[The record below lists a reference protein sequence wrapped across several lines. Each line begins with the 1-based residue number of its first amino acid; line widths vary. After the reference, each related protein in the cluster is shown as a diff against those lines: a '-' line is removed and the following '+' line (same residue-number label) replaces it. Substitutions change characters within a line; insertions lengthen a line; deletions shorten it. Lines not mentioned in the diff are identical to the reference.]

1 MNLVKEEEVLKWE
14 YRIHQDFEKD
24 DRHEQ
29 EDGTDH
35 TKHLKLVNKVENTGT
50 KAIFI
55 FSRNIYVTCV
65 QEAEI
70 DKLFVI
76 SCFVV
81 SGISS

>member
-1 MNLVKEEEVLKWE
+1 MEEEVLKWE
-14 YRIHQDFEKD
+14 YQIHYDFEKD

-55 FSRNIYVTCV
+55 FSRHTCNTRI
-65 QEAEI
+65 QEVDL
-70 DKLFVI
+70 DKLFVT

-81 SGISS
+81 S